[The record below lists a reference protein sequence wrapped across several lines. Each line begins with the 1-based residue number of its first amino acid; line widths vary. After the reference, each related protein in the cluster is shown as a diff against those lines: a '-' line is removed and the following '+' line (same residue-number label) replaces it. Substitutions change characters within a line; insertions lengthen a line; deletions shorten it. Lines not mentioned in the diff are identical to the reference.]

1 MQQNCS
7 LIHQTGSCLLFSA
20 EGMEKIDSL
29 VGDKRFSVVARRLL
43 QQIKSIPPQRTL
55 NYISTPNES
64 FPSAFVITEYMN
76 GMIT

>member
-1 MQQNCS
+1 MQQNGS
-7 LIHQTGSCLLFSA
+7 LIHQAGSCLLFSA
-20 EGMEKIDSL
+20 EGMDKIDSL
-29 VGDKRFSVVARRLL
+29 VGDKRFSIVARRLL

-76 GMIT
+76 GIIT